1 MREKPEKEHL
11 KTAFCMDPIENMSLD
26 TDTTFLIM
34 MEAQKRGHKLM
45 YFTPDRMEI
54 EQGNPVALMAETSVK
69 WPAKTS
75 PSHYSLRKEKKTAL
89 ADIDLIFMR
98 VDPPYNMDYVTA
110 LQTLSMVRPPTV
122 VVNRPRGLLLANEK
136 MLALRFPELMP
147 PTIVTSGRDRI
158 MEFMEEA
165 GGKIVIKP
173 LPGFGGEGVVVVE
186 KNHTNREA
194 LVQLMT
200 DNGKQAVLAQKFLPV
215 NQKGDKRIIMLSG
228 EPIGALTR
236 MPKKG
241 DHRANLH
248 SGGTY
253 KKATLTEKD
262 RDICKKTGELLK
274 REGLWIAGLDVVA
287 GFLTEINVTSPTLV
301 RQINELEGVKLEER
315 MLDFCEYLSRTA
327 RQSWG

>member
-1 MREKPEKEHL
+1 MKKTRKEHL
-11 KTAFCMDPIENMSLD
+11 KMAFCMDPIENMDLE

-34 MEAQKRGHKLM
+34 MEAQNRGHKLM
-45 YFTPDRMEI
+45 YFTPDRLEI
-54 EQGNPVALMAETSVK
+54 EQGTPVARMAEARVK
-69 WPAKTS
+69 WPFKKS

-89 ADIDLIFMR
+89 EDMDLIFMR
-98 VDPPYNMDYVTA
+98 VDPPYNLDYVTA
-110 LQTLSMVRPPTV
+110 LQTLSMVRPPALV
-122 VVNRPRGLLLANEK
+122 INRPRGLLLANEK

-147 PTIVTSGRDRI
+147 PTIVTSDQNRI
-158 MEFMEEA
+158 REFLEEA

-194 LVQLMT
+194 LVQMMT
-200 DNGKQAVLAQKFLPV
+200 ESGKQAVLAQKFLPV
-215 NQKGDKRIIMLSG
+215 NQRGDKRIIMLSG
-228 EPIGALTR
+228 EPIGAVTR

-262 RDICKKTGELLK
+262 REICKKTGELLK

-287 GFLTEINVTSPTLV
+287 GFLTEINVTSPTLI

-315 MLDFCEYLSRTA
+315 ILDFCEYLCRTA
-327 RQSWG
+327 RDSWG